1 MKPYRCSLAINH
13 LLADRNDVLR
23 LLTDLLGFYSSCI
36 LPAEAELCNGHVIQ
50 NDVEVFSSFDQ
61 LPPDEQRHLDAA

>member
-1 MKPYRCSLAINH
+1 MKPSRCSLAIY
-13 LLADRNDVLR
+13 LLANKNDVQGF
-23 LLTDLLGFYSSCI
+23 LTDLLGFYSSCI

-61 LPPDEQRHLDAA
+61 LPSDEQRHLDTA